1 MKRLDHSKYI
11 KEIELQDKGGEQETA
26 LFSDGTS
33 ISSKDCWI
41 CYDSERQD
49 AGPLIQPCQCR
60 GDVSAVHHNCLRR
73 WLVEVK
79 YYFYFTFIFYITF
92 YILLYTF
99 YIIIYTLYLFQ
110 SSVNADS
117 LSCKVCGTKYN
128 VEHASKLDWQN
139 GITSRHCLQTIAIVT
154 TMCGSSAAAWTLIQ
168 LVEGP
173 IIRML
178 AAGTAL
184 LVMYVCIR

>member
-1 MKRLDHSKYI
+1 MVSRGKILFLFYI
-11 KEIELQDKGGEQETA
+11 HIL
-26 LFSDGTS
+26 
-33 ISSKDCWI
+33 
-41 CYDSERQD
+41 Y
-49 AGPLIQPCQCR
+49 
-60 GDVSAVHHNCLRR
+60 
-73 WLVEVK
+73 
-79 YYFYFTFIFYITF
+79 IFYIITH
-92 YILLYTF
+92 I
-99 YIIIYTLYLFQ
+99 YLFQ
-110 SSVNADS
+110 SSINADS

>member
-11 KEIELQDKGGEQETA
+11 KEIELQDKTAEQDTA

-33 ISSKDCWI
+33 INSKDCWI

-79 YYFYFTFIFYITF
+79 YKIFSFCTD
-92 YILLYTF
+92 ILVL
-99 YIIIYTLYLFQ
+99 IILSYVHYAFQ
-110 SSVNADS
+110 SSINADS
-117 LSCKVCGTKYN
+117 LTCKVCGTNYN

-139 GITSRHCLQTIAIVT
+139 GITSRHCLQTMAIVT

-184 LVMYVCIR
+184 LIMYVCIR

>member
-1 MKRLDHSKYI
+1 MVFIYYNIFFLFYFSPEQLWILNPKRLLKRLDHSKYI

-26 LFSDGTS
+26 LVSDGTS

-99 YIIIYTLYLFQ
+99 YILFILLYIHYIYFRVL
-110 SSVNADS
+110 
-117 LSCKVCGTKYN
+117 
-128 VEHASKLDWQN
+128 
-139 GITSRHCLQTIAIVT
+139 
-154 TMCGSSAAAWTLIQ
+154 
-168 LVEGP
+168 
-173 IIRML
+173 
-178 AAGTAL
+178 
-184 LVMYVCIR
+184 